1 MELQQV
7 AIYNRKKKSVSN
19 RKSKESNDTKEHKR
33 ILFLANH
40 FITLYSFRKELIQQL
55 LDEGNEVYLS
65 LPEDDDNR
73 IFEEM
78 GCKIVLTDID
88 RRGVNPVK
96 DMNLIRQYHR
106 IIPEINPDII
116 FSYTIKPNI
125 YGSMV
130 TNQLHYR
137 QVCNVTGTGATF
149 LEKNAVS
156 MIATALY
163 KMSMKNCYKV
173 FFQNTGDRDYFVEH
187 HMIKDNWS
195 MLPGS
200 GYNLEEHRYVEMPSV
215 ETVNFIFIG
224 RVMKL
229 KGIDEYLAC
238 AKAIKEKHPNTNF
251 YIAGWNEEEEYKA
264 IVSDYEQKGYVEYIG
279 FRKDINDWIAKCHC
293 TVLPSH
299 GGEGVPNVLL
309 ESAATGRVCIGS
321 KINGT
326 MDVIEEGKTGYLFE
340 TGNAEDLTAKVEQ
353 FLGLS
358 FEEKKAMGIA
368 GRKKIEAEFDRQ
380 IVIDRYLDEV
390 RDAWR

>member
-1 MELQQV
+1 M
-7 AIYNRKKKSVSN
+7 S
-19 RKSKESNDTKEHKR
+19 R
-33 ILFLANH
+33 ILFLSNH
-40 FITLYSFRKELIQQL
+40 FITLYSFRKELIKKL
-55 LDEGNEVYLS
+55 CEEGHEVCLS
-65 LPEDDDNR
+65 LPKDDDNR

-88 RRGVNPVK
+88 RRGINPVN
-96 DMNLIRQYHR
+96 DIGLMRQYR
-106 IIPEINPDII
+106 KIILDVNPDII

-125 YGSMV
+125 YGTMV
-130 TNQLHYR
+130 TNHLHYR

-149 LEKNAVS
+149 LKKSAVS
-156 MIATALY
+156 IIATFLY
-163 KMSMKNCYKV
+163 KMSMKKCYKV

-200 GYNLEEHRYVEMPSV
+200 GCNLEEHKYVEMPSD

-229 KGIDEYLAC
+229 KGIDEYLVC
-238 AKAIKEKHPNTNF
+238 AKTIREAHPNTKF
-251 YIAGWNEEEEYKA
+251 YIAGWNEEEEYKT

-326 MDVIEEGKTGYLFE
+326 MNVIEEGKTGYLFE
-340 TGNAEDLTAKVEQ
+340 TGDAGDLIAKVEQ
-353 FLGLS
+353 FLSLS
-358 FEEKKAMGIA
+358 IEEKKAMGIA

-390 RDAWR
+390 RDAEKKRS